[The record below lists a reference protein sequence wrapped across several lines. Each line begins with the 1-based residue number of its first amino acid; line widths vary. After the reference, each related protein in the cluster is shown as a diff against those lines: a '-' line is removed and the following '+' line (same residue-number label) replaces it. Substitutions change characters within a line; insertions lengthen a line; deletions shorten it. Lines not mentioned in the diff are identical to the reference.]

1 MNDTKIQKI
10 CAFCEETFPVDAI
23 KDHIRINHLGIE
35 SSDDDTGSKSLE
47 NEIKRELLEN
57 LKNKCPKCNMCNI
70 RFPNKTCY
78 REHLHNVHF
87 IKETTAKLRC
97 DTCRQEFTNL
107 TELKSH
113 KRSHDIDKMN
123 GSHRYKNA
131 NLKQK
136 VKCDV
141 CYKEFPDR
149 SGLRKHKKYVHDKVK
164 VNCDK
169 CDKSFSGPG
178 GLSVHRKKFHWSIWK
193 FEDFGDCVANKKW

>member
-70 RFPNKTCY
+70 RFPNKTYY
-78 REHLHNVHF
+78 REHLHTVHF

-97 DTCRQEFTNL
+97 DTCRKEFTNL
-107 TELKSH
+107 TELERH
-113 KRSHDIDKMN
+113 KRSDETMSFSSAE
-123 GSHRYKNA
+123 GSLRYKKKTNCRVEPKA
-131 NLKQK
+131 T
-136 VKCDV
+136 CDV
-141 CYKEFPDR
+141 CNKEFPDR

-178 GLSVHRKKFHWSIWK
+178 GLSVHRKKFH
-193 FEDFGDCVANKKW
+193 